1 MANGEASQGRE
12 VQDAGHGPFRI
23 LLAALVLVLA
33 VVTAFFLVEW
43 KRPPEPAEAE
53 IAAHAEPT
61 SEADARKIHAV
72 IQGWGTVAPK
82 VEVDIMTEVAGTVIF
97 IHSGLKA
104 GGLIRAGERIVQIDP
119 RDCELAVRQAR
130 AAVAEAQA
138 RLDVVTAEAD
148 MVRRDWRLSNPE
160 ADPDLPLLFR
170 EPQIRQAQAAL
181 ESAKAGLAMAE
192 LQLERTNISLPFD
205 VLIAAKRVDLGQYVA
220 VGQPLAKAYGID
232 AFEVEVPL
240 TSGDLAGLDTW
251 EAIFPAGT
259 GARETQRL
267 SADVKMT
274 FAGREYMWPG
284 YVLHAAGRMDGG
296 SGKTPVVVEIPR
308 PLDASNDTPPLLPGA
323 SVQVFITGSTPED
336 TAERAIQ

>member
-12 VQDAGHGPFRI
+12 VQDAGRRPFRI

-53 IAAHAEPT
+53 TAAHAEPT
-61 SEADARKIHAV
+61 SEAGKIHAV
-72 IQGWGTVAPK
+72 IQGRGTVAPK
-82 VEVDIMTEVAGTVIF
+82 IEVGIMPEVAGKVIF

-104 GGLIRAGERIVQIDP
+104 GGLIRAGERMVQIDP

-138 RLDVVTAEAD
+138 RLDGVTAEAD

-160 ADPDLPLLFR
+160 PDPDSPLLFR
-170 EPQIRQAQAAL
+170 EPQIQQARAAL

-205 VLIAAKRVDLGQYVA
+205 VLVAYKQVDLGQYVT

-240 TSGDLAGLDTW
+240 TNEDLAGFDALETF
-251 EAIFPAGT
+251 FPAGT
-259 GARETQRL
+259 DVGETQRL
-267 SADVKMT
+267 SVDVQMT
-274 FAGREYMWPG
+274 FAGRECVWQG
-284 YVLHAAGRMDGG
+284 YVLHATGRMDGG
-296 SGKTPVVVEIPR
+296 SGQIPVVVEVPR
-308 PLDASNDTPPLLPGA
+308 PLETSDDRPPLLPGA
-323 SVQVFITGSTPED
+323 CVRVLIADGTPESA
-336 TAERAIQ
+336 AERVAQ